1 MYSAFE
7 SWMVTEYH
15 KRQLNQ
21 AGTSLS
27 SLYGI
32 MTTLNS
38 VVAICAGVSSEW
50 LVHFTGT
57 KRAPFMGSAG
67 LLSVAFWVILMFWVS
82 YTSSSFQ

>member
-15 KRQLNQ
+15 RRQLHQ

-27 SLYGI
+27 SLFGI

-38 VVAICAGVSSEW
+38 VVAIASGVFSEW
-50 LVHFTGT
+50 LVQVTQT
-57 KRAPFMGSAG
+57 RRSPFMASAG
-67 LLSVAFWVILMFWVS
+67 LLSVAFWVILASWVRNGV
-82 YTSSSFQ
+82 